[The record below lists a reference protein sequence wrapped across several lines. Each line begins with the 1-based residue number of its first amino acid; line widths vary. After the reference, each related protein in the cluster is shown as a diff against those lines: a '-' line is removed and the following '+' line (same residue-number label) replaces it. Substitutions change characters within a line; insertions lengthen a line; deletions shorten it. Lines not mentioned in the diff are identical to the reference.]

1 MRRFNI
7 GRHPRNK
14 VDATGTLWRLDDCVP
29 VSTTEEIMADIDIAA
44 RLATT
49 KRSPT
54 SSTAGAKKDTSSVVA
69 KFMLNAVNTQVGR
82 VSEILNGTADS
93 IDEILGGKDSPLPD
107 TAKGVATSTSAKLR
121 ELAGRANE
129 EEAAK
134 LIKGLQRTA
143 ANHPAATAG
152 IGAALGAALGLALA
166 KLSKTTPPKSK

>member
-1 MRRFNI
+1 
-7 GRHPRNK
+7 
-14 VDATGTLWRLDDCVP
+14 
-29 VSTTEEIMADIDIAA
+29 MADIDIAA
-44 RLATT
+44 RPATA

-54 SSTAGAKKDTSSVVA
+54 SSTAGARKDTSSVVA
-69 KFMLNAVNTQVGR
+69 KFMLNAVNAQVGR

-93 IDEILGGKDSPLPD
+93 IDEILSGKDSPLPD